1 MSLDIRI
8 DHDSSST
15 PPFEQLRLQ
24 ILELVRRGE
33 LLAGA
38 RLPTV
43 RALAADLGLAANTV
57 ARTYRELEESGAIET
72 RGRQGSFIAAAG
84 DTTRLHAQRAAM
96 DYVRTLRDL
105 GIDDAQALHLV
116 EQALHATGA

>member
-8 DHDSSST
+8 EHGSST

-24 ILELVRRGE
+24 ILDLVRRGE

-57 ARTYRELEESGAIET
+57 AKTYRELEESGAIET
-72 RGRQGSFIAAAG
+72 RGRQGSFIAATG
-84 DTTRLHAQRAAM
+84 DSTRLKAQRAAM
-96 DYVRTLRDL
+96 GYVRTLRHL
-105 GIDDAQALHLV
+105 GIDDAQSLHLV
-116 EQALHATGA
+116 EQALRDVGD